1 MSFGI
6 TVQNFDGRVTLDE
19 TYPHIYPRT
28 TITVNGGAAYPGT
41 GHQSGDLV
49 FANSYNDGYI
59 AMGAL
64 SPGGAASYMTTSQ
77 GTNRFPVSFGY
88 FIYFASKM
96 AGNIVPA
103 GSGYGIEVYDSSS
116 QLVYTTDLSQT
127 FRVVASG
134 NFAGAPLDQP
144 ATELSFPSAIGEFE
158 DLTKIYVLLNNTQH
172 FRLNDP
178 VFEEYESITGYRFEY
193 TTGTYINPGPRGR
206 VHVCNEYYR
215 ASTDSF
221 VGRGSSSLDYLI
233 VELI

>member
-96 AGNIVPA
+96 AGNIVTA

-134 NFAGAPLDQP
+134 SFAGAAQNQP

-178 VFEEYESITGYRFEY
+178 VFEEFESIIGYRFEY
-193 TTGTYINPGPRGR
+193 TTGTYIEPGKRGR
-206 VHVCNEYYR
+206 VHVCNQAYW
-215 ASTDSF
+215 ASEDAF
-221 VGRGSSSLDYLI
+221 LGIGGRSLDYLI